1 MAPLLV
7 GRQARSSGIS
17 VIDVSRAELPIV
29 SVIIPTFDRAPWVG
43 EAIAS
48 VLAQTYPHL
57 ELIVVDDGS
66 HDATPA
72 VVRAFGPALTYIRQ
86 THAGVSAARNHGVGM
101 SRGELVAFLDSD
113 DLWLPDKTAAQV
125 ALLQQQQHIQA
136 CYTDEIWIRHGVRVN
151 PKRIHQKHSG
161 WLFEPSLPRCI
172 ISPSSIMLRRTLW
185 NQLGGFDESLPAC
198 EDYDLWLRL
207 TLTTPVVLLPE
218 RLIVKRGGHAD
229 QLSRCVPVLD
239 QYRITALEKILA
251 APLTLS
257 QRQAVLEH
265 LVQKCRVV
273 AQGAYKRQ
281 QVARWATYSAK
292 AQRYQQ
298 QLAEALHSTEIS

>member
-1 MAPLLV
+1 MPSSTPQPL
-7 GRQARSSGIS
+7 
-17 VIDVSRAELPIV
+17 V

-43 EAIAS
+43 EAISS

-66 HDATPA
+66 HDATPR
-72 VVRAFGPALTYIRQ
+72 VVQAFGPALTYIWQ
-86 THAGVSAARNHGVGM
+86 VHAGVSAARNRGVGM

-113 DLWLPDKTAAQV
+113 DLWLPGKIAAQV
-125 ALLQQQQHIQA
+125 ALLQQQPHAQA

-207 TLTTPVVLLPE
+207 TLATPVLLLPE

-229 QLSRCVPVLD
+229 QLSRCIPVLD

-251 APLTLS
+251 APLTWS
-257 QRQAVLEH
+257 QRQAVLTQ
-265 LVQKCRVV
+265 LIQKCRVV
-273 AQGAYKRQ
+273 AQGAHKRQ
-281 QVARWATYSAK
+281 HEARWATYSAK

-298 QLAEALHSTEIS
+298 QLTDALHTAEAS

>member
-1 MAPLLV
+1 MLV
-7 GRQARSSGIS
+7 PSPPPQ
-17 VIDVSRAELPIV
+17 PFV
-29 SVIIPTFDRAPWVG
+29 SVIIPTFDRSPWVG

-66 HDATPA
+66 HDATPQ
-72 VVRAFGPALTYIRQ
+72 VVQAFGPALTYIWQ
-86 THAGVSAARNHGVGM
+86 AHAGVSAARNHGVRM
-101 SRGELVAFLDSD
+101 SRGALVAFLDSD
-113 DLWLPDKTAAQV
+113 DLWLPGKLAAQV
-125 ALLQQQQHIQA
+125 ALLQQQPHAQA

-151 PKRIHQKHSG
+151 PKRMHQKHSG
-161 WLFEPSLPRCI
+161 WLFELSLPRCI
-172 ISPSSIMLRRTLW
+172 ISPSSIMLQRTLW
-185 NQLGGFDESLPAC
+185 NHLGGFDERLPAC

-207 TLTTPVVLLPE
+207 TLATPVLLLPE

-229 QLSRCVPVLD
+229 QLSRCIPVLD

-257 QRQAVLEH
+257 QRQAVLAQ
-265 LVQKCRVV
+265 LLQKCRVV

-281 QVARWATYSAK
+281 HEARWATYSVK
-292 AQRYQQ
+292 AQHYQQ
-298 QLAEALHSTEIS
+298 QLADACHTAAAS

>member
-1 MAPLLV
+1 MPSATP
-7 GRQARSSGIS
+7 Q
-17 VIDVSRAELPIV
+17 PFV
-29 SVIIPTFDRAPWVG
+29 SVIIPTFDRASWVG

-48 VLAQTYPHL
+48 VLAQTYPHV

-66 HDATPA
+66 HDATSAA
-72 VVRAFGPALTYIRQ
+72 VQAFGPALSYIWQ
-86 THAGVSAARNHGVGM
+86 PHAGVSAARNRGVAA

-113 DLWLPDKTAAQV
+113 DLWLPGKTAAQV
-125 ALLQQQQHIQA
+125 ALLQQQPHAHA
-136 CYTDEIWIRHGVRVN
+136 CYTDEIWIRHGVRVK

-172 ISPSSIMLRRTLW
+172 ISPSSIMLRRTSW
-185 NQLGGFDESLPAC
+185 DQLGGFDEQLPAC

-207 TLTTPVVLLPE
+207 TLCTPVVLLPE

-251 APLTLS
+251 APLSLS
-257 QRQAVLEH
+257 QRQAVLTQ
-265 LVQKCRVV
+265 LVQKCRIV
-273 AQGAYKRQ
+273 ALG
-281 QVARWATYSAK
+281 
-292 AQRYQQ
+292 AQRRQHDARGALYHAMTQHYQQ
-298 QLAEALHSTEIS
+298 QLADVLHAAEAL

>member
-1 MAPLLV
+1 MP
-7 GRQARSSGIS
+7 SST
-17 VIDVSRAELPIV
+17 PQPFV

-48 VLAQTYPHL
+48 VLAQTYLHL

-66 HDATPA
+66 NDATPQ
-72 VVRAFGPALTYIRQ
+72 VVQAFGQALTYVWQ
-86 THAGVSAARNHGVGM
+86 AHAGVSAARNHGVEM

-113 DLWLPDKTAAQV
+113 DLWLPGKIAAQV
-125 ALLQQQQHIQA
+125 ALLQQQPHAHA

-172 ISPSSIMLRRTLW
+172 ISPSSIILRRTLW

-207 TLTTPVVLLPE
+207 TLETPVLLLPE

-229 QLSRCVPVLD
+229 QLSRCIPVLD

-251 APLTLS
+251 APLALS
-257 QRQAVLEH
+257 QRQAVLAH

-273 AQGAYKRQ
+273 AQGARKRQ
-281 QVARWATYSAK
+281 HEARWATYSAK
-292 AQRYQQ
+292 VQCYQQ
-298 QLAEALHSTEIS
+298 RLTEALHTTAVS